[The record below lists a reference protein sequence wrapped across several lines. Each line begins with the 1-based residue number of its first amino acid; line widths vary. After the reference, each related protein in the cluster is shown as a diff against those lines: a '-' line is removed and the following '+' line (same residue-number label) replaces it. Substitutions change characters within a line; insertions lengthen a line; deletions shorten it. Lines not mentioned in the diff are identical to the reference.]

1 MRTPRIV
8 LLVAVLVVLFGTAC
22 THADG
27 NFQRTFTVTGAPDV
41 EINNGTGNVTVRTGD
56 VNSVQVSAEIEAFAL
71 SPEFV
76 VERIEKDPPLL
87 QSGNRI
93 HIGRGRSYNDPFREV
108 SIHYTVT
115 VPANT
120 RLISKVGTGDQDI
133 SGIKGSLKAESGT
146 GNLRI
151 SDCTNEARINA
162 GTGSIDAEHVD
173 GIVALETGTGDI
185 HLQTSKATRAEAS
198 TGTGNIVV
206 ESIEGPL
213 TAHTGTGDINV
224 DGLPTAMW
232 QVGTGTGNVAFR
244 AQPKASYRL
253 EAHGSISR
261 VNFGSDAHSVRN
273 EDDHHALYAEVGNGG
288 PRVELSAGTGNIDI
302 N

>member
-1 MRTPRIV
+1 MRNPKC
-8 LLVAVLVVLFGTAC
+8 LLFVAVVVVLFGTAC

-27 NFQRTFTVTGAPDV
+27 NFQKTFAVTATPDV
-41 EINNGTGNVTVRTGD
+41 EIDNSTGNITVRTGD

-76 VERIEKDPPLL
+76 VDRIEKDPPLL

-93 HIGRGRSYNDPFREV
+93 HIGRGRSYSDPFRQV

-120 RLISKVGTGDQDI
+120 RLVSKVGTGDQDI
-133 SGIKGSLKAESGT
+133 SGIQGSLKAESGT
-146 GNLRI
+146 GNLRVV
-151 SDCTNEARINA
+151 DCLNEARINT
-162 GTGSIDAEHVD
+162 GTGSIDAEHID
-173 GIVALETGTGDI
+173 GIVMLETGTGDI
-185 HLQTSKATRAEAS
+185 RLQSSKATRAEAS
-198 TGTGNIVV
+198 TGTGNIVI

-213 TAHTGTGDINV
+213 TAHTGTGDVNV
-224 DGLPTAMW
+224 DGLPTASW

-244 AQPKASYRL
+244 AQPNANYRL

-273 EDDHHALYAEVGNGG
+273 EDDHRALFAEVGNGG